1 MTLDV
6 LRTGYRAAYAEAVK
20 GVLLIIGYRFNN
32 VGYLLTFIFVFIG
45 IGFFMGN
52 GRIQAGSM
60 ESPLLGYLVWF
71 FGLKAIEHMAFM
83 LAEEARGGTLE
94 QMYMTPAPM
103 GVVMLGRSIGTLA
116 VSAVQAAIIGVILVL
131 VLRLEVIFDPQVVA
145 NAIPVFILTMLGL
158 FGFGFIVAGLTIVFK
173 QIGTLINMLQNLLL
187 FLSGAILPV
196 DRLPPAV
203 GAFAKTLPSTQGIVV
218 LRQVVF
224 ERLSLPEVWI
234 SGALPW
240 LAVHSALYFVLGW
253 IFYAYCESIAKR
265 QGSLGQY

>member
-1 MTLDV
+1 MTLDE
-6 LRTGYRAAYAEAVK
+6 LRVGYRAAYAEAVK
-20 GVLLIIGYRFNN
+20 GMLLIIGYRFNN
-32 VGYLLTFIFVFIG
+32 VGYLLTFVFVFIG

-131 VLRLEVIFDPQVVA
+131 VLRLQVTFDPPVVA
-145 NAIPVFILTMLGL
+145 NAVPVFVLTMMGL
-158 FGFGFIVAGLTIVFK
+158 FGFGFVVAGLTIVFK

-203 GAFAKTLPSTQGIVV
+203 GTFAKTLPSTQGIVV

-224 ERLSLPEVWI
+224 DRLSLADVWTN
-234 SGALPW
+234 GGLPW
-240 LAVHSALYFVLGW
+240 LAVHSALYFILGW
-253 IFYAYCESIAKR
+253 VFYSYCESVAKR